1 MSLGGLT
8 TFCCSRRIFQ
18 RVGINQNDCWT
29 LAACALRT
37 NSDGNH
43 AYRSFLCYVS
53 SEKNPY
59 SWSLRA
65 RGEPAEVREGI
76 CSKPLG
82 KLARRQAGRQSGRL
96 P

>member
-18 RVGINQNDCWT
+18 RASINQNDGWN
-29 LAACALRT
+29 LAAYALLT

-43 AYRSFLCYVS
+43 AYRSFLCYGS
-53 SEKNPY
+53 SEKNPC

-65 RGEPAEVREGI
+65 RGEPAEVRKGI

-82 KLARRQAGRQSGRL
+82 
-96 P
+96 